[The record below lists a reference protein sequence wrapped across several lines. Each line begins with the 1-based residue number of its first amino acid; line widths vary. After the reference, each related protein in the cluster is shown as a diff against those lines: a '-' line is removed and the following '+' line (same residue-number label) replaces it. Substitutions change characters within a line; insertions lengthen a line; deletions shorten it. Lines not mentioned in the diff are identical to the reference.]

1 MTKLPSLHVE
11 PLSRDH
17 DRSSFSCGVEP
28 LDRYF
33 KTQANQDIKKHMA
46 ACFVLV
52 VGESEIGGYYTLSAT
67 SINVA
72 ALPIESAKGLPR
84 YPAFPATLL
93 GRLAVSQNFQGR
105 GYGRY
110 LLADALWRVLK
121 SEIASFAVVVD
132 VKNENARQFYLRENF
147 LAFAEN
153 LDRMFL
159 PVADFEKLFAG

>member
-1 MTKLPSLHVE
+1 MTKPPSLYVE
-11 PLSRDH
+11 PLSREH
-17 DRSSFSCGVEP
+17 DRSLFSCGVEP

-33 KTQANQDIKKHMA
+33 RTQANQDVKKHMA
-46 ACFVLV
+46 ACFVLI
-52 VGESEIGGYYTLSAT
+52 VGENQIGGYYTLSAT

-93 GRLAVSQNFQGR
+93 GRLAVSENFQSR

-110 LLADALWRVLK
+110 LLADSLRRVLK

-147 LAFAEN
+147 LSFMEN
-153 LDRMFL
+153 QDRMFL
-159 PVADFEKLFAG
+159 PVADYEKLFAG